1 MSASDTEASG
11 RAIVVGLVVLAVLF
25 VAYLLL
31 GMPGMEHSGGE
42 TPEMD
47 HPSTQSTNEGP

>member
-1 MSASDTEASG
+1 
-11 RAIVVGLVVLAVLF
+11 VVGLVVLAVPF

-31 GMPGMEHSGGE
+31 EMPGMEHSGAE
-42 TPEMD
+42 MQEMD